1 MNNRPEM
8 YLYPCAVYRAVY
20 IIYLCS
26 HSSVFGK
33 FPNHQY
39 YVHTTEHAVVFSF
52 NMSLSPLEIV
62 IAPNNVSSV
71 SRDDASR
78 IQA

>member
-1 MNNRPEM
+1 M

-20 IIYLCS
+20 IIY
-26 HSSVFGK
+26 
-33 FPNHQY
+33 
-39 YVHTTEHAVVFSF
+39 VVFSF